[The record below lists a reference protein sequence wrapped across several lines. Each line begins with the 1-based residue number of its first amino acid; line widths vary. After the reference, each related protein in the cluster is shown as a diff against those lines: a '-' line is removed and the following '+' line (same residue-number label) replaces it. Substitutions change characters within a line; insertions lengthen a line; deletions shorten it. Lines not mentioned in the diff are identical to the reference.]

1 MQHVTEFT
9 IGDLARV
16 AGMTERNVRAYQGR
30 GLLPPPHRRGRRA
43 WYGVEHVARL
53 RLVRGLAAH
62 GLTLRVIADLVER
75 GTADDELARLTR
87 EDLPAGWAR
96 TVTVPMHPDNLRRLE
111 DENPGLV
118 AQMTQ
123 IGLFDAEGDELRANT
138 TGLGLVSA
146 MTARGMNLT
155 ACAQI
160 GLIAA
165 QAADAC
171 FRDMAAAVR
180 QVGSAANTRD
190 ADPHGDPDEGPLDGE
205 LSRLAV
211 QLASTAFADLL
222 NRRLLDAG
230 VSEPRP

>member
-30 GLLPPPHRRGRRA
+30 GLLPAPHRRGRRA

-62 GLTLRVIADLVER
+62 GLTLRVIGDLLER
-75 GTADDELARLTR
+75 GTADDELARLAR

-111 DENPGLV
+111 EENPGLV
-118 AQMTQ
+118 AQMTE
-123 IGLFDAEGDELRANT
+123 IGLFDRQGGELRANT

-146 MTARGMNLT
+146 MTARGINLT
-155 ACAQI
+155 ACARI

-171 FRDMAAAVR
+171 FRDMAGIVQGVA
-180 QVGSAANTRD
+180 SP
-190 ADPHGDPDEGPLDGE
+190 ADDPDDGPLDDE

-211 QLASTAFADLL
+211 QLASTAFADVL
-222 NRRLLDAG
+222 NRRLLG
-230 VSEPRP
+230 PELSGPRP

>member
-16 AGMTERNVRAYQGR
+16 AGMTVRNVRAYQGR
-30 GLLPPPHRRGRRA
+30 GLLPAPHRRGRRA

-62 GLTLRVIADLVER
+62 GLTLRVIGDLLER

-138 TGLGLVSA
+138 IGLGLVSA

-155 ACAQI
+155 ACARI

-171 FRDMAAAVR
+171 SVDMAAAVQ
-180 QVGSAANTRD
+180 QVGSAPGD
-190 ADPHGDPDEGPLDGE
+190 DPDNGPLDGE

-211 QLASTAFADLL
+211 QLASTAFADVL
-222 NRRLLDAG
+222 NRRLLDRRPPDPG
-230 VSEPRP
+230 ISEPRP